1 MKHKQPKYHY
11 DVEQGSLEWLR
22 LRLGSLTATAVQP
35 LFAKRKAG
43 EFVGKGGVT
52 LLKKKFKE
60 ILTGELGE
68 NISGDAIDWGHA
80 NEPKAVKRFGKITG
94 CRVDTV
100 GFVEWGDYIASSPDG
115 LIGDTELLEIK
126 CPFGSQDPNK
136 PSAHL
141 EYIRKDDAPRNYK
154 IQMLHQLITTGRKAC
169 WFMSFDPRELDES
182 KQVFMKCYT
191 VDDLLS
197 VFKLTREEYENRLLE
212 VAQVLEIVDA
222 CCVAVSVEP
231 AKHEKTKPA
240 VLVESCSGGG
250 GEPWDF

>member
-43 EFVGKGGVT
+43 EFVSKGGVT

-60 ILTGELGE
+60 IQTGSLGE
-68 NISGDAIDWGHA
+68 NITGDAIDWGHS
-80 NEPKAVKRFGKITG
+80 NEPKALKRFEEITG

-100 GFVEWGDYIASSPDG
+100 GFVEWADYIASSPDG

-126 CPFGSQDPNK
+126 CPFNP
-136 PSAHL
+136 AVHL
-141 EYIRKDDAPRNYK
+141 GYIEKDDAPRNYK
-154 IQMLHQLITTGRKAC
+154 MQMLHQLITTDRKAC
-169 WFMSFDPRELDES
+169 WFMSFDPRELSES
-182 KQVFMKCYT
+182 MQVFMKCYT
-191 VDDLLS
+191 VEDLLA

-212 VAQVLEIVDA
+212 VAQILEIVDV
-222 CCVAVSVEP
+222 CCVAVSTEP
-231 AKHEKTKPA
+231 AKYEKSKATL
-240 VLVESCSGGG
+240 LVEDCSGVG